1 MTNPRIQ
8 EIENQILELTRK
20 DHHSGI
26 YGDWARLIRRFLVD
40 SNEQAWNY
48 ADFEVNED
56 MSPLEVIKKII
67 SFGANQPAYLT
78 IEIQNRLTELT
89 DEWEILLERERE
101 RATGGKQ

>member
-48 ADFEVNED
+48 ADFEVNEN

-67 SFGANQPAYLT
+67 SFGANQPAYL
-78 IEIQNRLTELT
+78 IPEVQNKLTELT
-89 DEWEILLERERE
+89 DEWENLQERERE
-101 RATGGKQ
+101 RERESKL